1 MRIFGRFL
9 YALMAVGIFLL
20 VFTYSIDITANRFYE
35 EVFGAS
41 LTDDTDDVPD
51 FYYFYTSIPDYH
63 KSNPIISIDQ
73 DGYQIRGYEIAT
85 AEINDQEQ
93 LVVLEYIYIIVY
105 SDTEDLSL
113 ISEISL
119 IEANTEDE
127 FIIPLTKFKTL
138 NILNGVNDK
147 GQIYIPKELFLEN
160 DFDKINLIGKDESI
174 ITESALNITESDFT
188 IKQNLESFFQ
198 EYDALPDEETIENL
212 QDDLI
217 GVRIIHLDED
227 NQLNGSVLMVNL
239 AIYFIV
245 LALATYLIFFRRR
258 KYD

>member
-9 YALMAVGIFLL
+9 YALLAVGLFLL

-63 KSNPIISIDQ
+63 KSDPIISIDQ
-73 DGYQIRGYEIAT
+73 DGYQIRGYEVAT
-85 AEINDQEQ
+85 AELNDQDQ
-93 LVVLEYIYIIVY
+93 LEINESIYIIVY
-105 SDTEDLSL
+105 SDTKDLSL
-113 ISEISL
+113 LSELRL
-119 IEANTEDE
+119 IEVETLNE

-147 GQIYIPKELFLEN
+147 GQVYIPKGLFLDN
-160 DFDKINLIGKDESI
+160 DFDTINLMGKDESI
-174 ITESALNITESDFT
+174 IFESALSIDDTDFT
-188 IKQNLESFFQ
+188 IKQNLEQFYQ
-198 EYDALPDEETIENL
+198 QYETLPTEETVSNL
-212 QDDLI
+212 QDDNI
-217 GVRIIHLDED
+217 SIKIIHLNED

-239 AIYFIV
+239 AMYFIA
-245 LALATYLIFFRRR
+245 LALATYLIFFRRK
-258 KYD
+258 KYE

>member
-9 YALMAVGIFLL
+9 YALLAVGLFLL

-41 LTDDTDDVPD
+41 LTDETDDVPD

-63 KSNPIISIDQ
+63 KSDPIISIDEE
-73 DGYQIRGYEIAT
+73 GYQIRGYEVAR
-85 AEINDQEQ
+85 AEINEQ
-93 LVVLEYIYIIVY
+93 QQLEITESIYIIVY
-105 SDTEDLSL
+105 SDTKDLSL
-113 ISEISL
+113 LSELSL
-119 IEANTEDE
+119 IEADTQNE

-147 GQIYIPKELFLEN
+147 GQVYIPKELF
-160 DFDKINLIGKDESI
+160 FDNNFDEINLVGKDESI
-174 ITESALNITESDFT
+174 IIESALSIDDSDFT
-188 IKQNLESFFQ
+188 IKQNLEDFYNQ
-198 EYDALPDEETIENL
+198 YEALPTEETIDNL
-212 QDDLI
+212 QDDSI
-217 GVRIIHLDED
+217 SIKIIHLDEE

-239 AIYFIV
+239 AMYFIA

-258 KYD
+258 KYE

>member
-9 YALMAVGIFLL
+9 YALLAVGLFLL

-41 LTDDTDDVPD
+41 LTDETDDVPD

-63 KSNPIISIDQ
+63 KSEPIISIDQ
-73 DGYQIRGYEIAT
+73 EGYQIRGYEVAR
-85 AEINDQEQ
+85 AEINEQ
-93 LVVLEYIYIIVY
+93 QQLEITESIYIIVY
-105 SDTEDLSL
+105 SDTKDLSL
-113 ISEISL
+113 LSELSL
-119 IEANTEDE
+119 IEADTQNE

-147 GQIYIPKELFLEN
+147 GQVYIPKELF
-160 DFDKINLIGKDESI
+160 FDNNFDEINLVGKDESI
-174 ITESALNITESDFT
+174 IIESALSIEDTDFT
-188 IKQNLESFFQ
+188 IKQNLEDFYEQ
-198 EYDALPDEETIENL
+198 YEALPTEETIDNL
-212 QDDLI
+212 QDDSI
-217 GVRIIHLDED
+217 SIKIIHLDEE

-239 AIYFIV
+239 AMYFIA

-258 KYD
+258 KYE

>member
-9 YALMAVGIFLL
+9 YALLAVGLFLL

-41 LTDDTDDVPD
+41 LTDDSDDVPD

-63 KSNPIISIDQ
+63 KSDPVISIDQ
-73 DGYQIRGYEIAT
+73 DGYQIRGYEVAQ

-93 LVVLEYIYIIVY
+93 LEITESIYIIVY
-105 SDTEDLSL
+105 SDTKDLSL
-113 ISEISL
+113 LNELRL
-119 IEANTEDE
+119 IEADTLNE

-147 GQIYIPKELFLEN
+147 GQVYIPKELFLDN
-160 DFDKINLIGKDESI
+160 DFDKINLVGKDEGI
-174 ITESALNITESDFT
+174 IIESALNIDSSDFT
-188 IKQNLESFFQ
+188 IKQNLEAFYQ
-198 EYDALPDEETIENL
+198 QYEALPSEETINNL
-212 QDDLI
+212 QDENI
-217 GVRIIHLDED
+217 SIKIIHLDED
-227 NQLNGSVLMVNL
+227 NQLNGSILMVNL
-239 AIYFIV
+239 AMYFIA

-258 KYD
+258 KYE

>member
-63 KSNPIISIDQ
+63 KSDPIISIDQ
-73 DGYQIRGYEIAT
+73 DGYQIRGYEVVT
-85 AEINDQEQ
+85 ADINEEEQ
-93 LVVLEYIYIIVY
+93 LKISEYIYIIVY

-113 ISEISL
+113 ISEINL
-119 IEANTEDE
+119 IEAVTEE
-127 FIIPLTKFKTL
+127 TFIIPLTKFKTL

-147 GQIYIPKELFLEN
+147 GQVYIPKELFLDN
-160 DFDKINLIGKDESI
+160 DFDKINLVGKDESV
-174 ITESALNITESDFT
+174 ITESALDILDSDFT
-188 IKQNLESFFQ
+188 IKQNLESFYQ
-198 EYDALPDEETIENL
+198 EYDELPNEETIVDITDNN
-212 QDDLI
+212 I
-217 GVRIIHLDED
+217 SIRIIHLDEENRLD
-227 NQLNGSVLMVNL
+227 GSVLMVNL
-239 AIYFIV
+239 AVYFVV
-245 LALATYLIFFRRR
+245 LAIATYLIFFRRR
-258 KYD
+258 KYE

>member
-9 YALMAVGIFLL
+9 YALLAVGLFLL

-41 LTDDTDDVPD
+41 LTDETDDVPD

-63 KSNPIISIDQ
+63 KSEPIISIDQ
-73 DGYQIRGYEIAT
+73 EGYQIRGYEVAR
-85 AEINDQEQ
+85 AEINEQ
-93 LVVLEYIYIIVY
+93 QQLEITESIYIIVY
-105 SDTEDLSL
+105 SDTKDLSL
-113 ISEISL
+113 LSELSL
-119 IEANTEDE
+119 IEADTQNE

-147 GQIYIPKELFLEN
+147 GQVYIPKELF
-160 DFDKINLIGKDESI
+160 FDNNFDGINLVGKDESI
-174 ITESALNITESDFT
+174 IIESSLSIEDSDFT
-188 IKQNLESFFQ
+188 IKQNLENFYEQ
-198 EYDALPDEETIENL
+198 YEALPTEETIDNL
-212 QDDLI
+212 QDDNI
-217 GVRIIHLDED
+217 SIKIIHLDEE

-239 AIYFIV
+239 AMYFIA

-258 KYD
+258 KYE

>member
-9 YALMAVGIFLL
+9 YALLAVGLFLL

-41 LTDDTDDVPD
+41 LTDETDDVPD

-63 KSNPIISIDQ
+63 KSEPIISIDQ
-73 DGYQIRGYEIAT
+73 EGYQIRGYEVAR
-85 AEINDQEQ
+85 AEINEQ
-93 LVVLEYIYIIVY
+93 QQLEITESIYIIVY
-105 SDTEDLSL
+105 SDTKDLSL
-113 ISEISL
+113 LSELSL
-119 IEANTEDE
+119 IEADTQNE

-147 GQIYIPKELFLEN
+147 GQVYIPKELF
-160 DFDKINLIGKDESI
+160 FDNNFDEINLVGKDESI
-174 ITESALNITESDFT
+174 IIESALSIEDTDFT
-188 IKQNLESFFQ
+188 IKQNLEDFYEQ
-198 EYDALPDEETIENL
+198 YEALPTEETIDNL
-212 QDDLI
+212 QDDNI
-217 GVRIIHLDED
+217 SIKIIHLDEE

-239 AIYFIV
+239 AMYFIA

-258 KYD
+258 KYE

>member
-9 YALMAVGIFLL
+9 YALLAVGLFLL

-41 LTDDTDDVPD
+41 LTDETDDVPD

-63 KSNPIISIDQ
+63 KSEPIISIDQ
-73 DGYQIRGYEIAT
+73 EGYQIRGYEVAR
-85 AEINDQEQ
+85 AEINEQ
-93 LVVLEYIYIIVY
+93 QQLEITESIYIIVY
-105 SDTEDLSL
+105 SDTKDLSL
-113 ISEISL
+113 LSELSL
-119 IEANTEDE
+119 IEADTQNE

-147 GQIYIPKELFLEN
+147 GQVYIPKELF
-160 DFDKINLIGKDESI
+160 FDNNFDEINLVGKDESI
-174 ITESALNITESDFT
+174 IIESPLSIDNSDFT
-188 IKQNLESFFQ
+188 IKQNLEDFYEQ
-198 EYDALPDEETIENL
+198 YEALPTEETIDNL
-212 QDDLI
+212 QDDNI
-217 GVRIIHLDED
+217 SIKIIHLDEE

-239 AIYFIV
+239 AMYFIA

-258 KYD
+258 KYE